1 MMAPKA
7 ASADA
12 TAAATVTDDPDKEKP
27 QTFRSLS
34 KLAEYCGAKDV
45 KGFKAWLKGPLF
57 QPTFQQLYDETIAP
71 QQQKASG
78 TGKGPST
85 GDEP

>member
-1 MMAPKA
+1 MAPKA
-7 ASADA
+7 ASAGA

-45 KGFKAWLKGPLF
+45 KAFKA
-57 QPTFQQLYDETIAP
+57 
-71 QQQKASG
+71 
-78 TGKGPST
+78 
-85 GDEP
+85 